1 MGFWYTYILYLT
13 EVTEL
18 YFSFLSQSVLY
29 IFRFQSAF
37 EIVFG
42 GMAKIV
48 YCKCIVCAKKGK
60 NAIRKKKKSVFYL
73 LIASFEQ
80 SL

>member
-13 EVTEL
+13 EVTEH

-29 IFRFQSAF
+29 IFRFQSTF

-42 GMAKIV
+42 GMAKIF
-48 YCKCIVCAKKGK
+48 YCKCIVCAKKGE
-60 NAIRKKKKSVFYL
+60 NVNRKKKKSVFYL
-73 LIASFEQ
+73 LIASFEH
-80 SL
+80 LL